1 MDFDGSSPV
10 SEVFQAVR
18 IEENGVLDQRT
29 GEYVSYLISS
39 ALKDPR
45 NEFNGDESFIS
56 QHAKKDTLI
65 TYWNS
70 NKT

>member
-1 MDFDGSSPV
+1 MDINRNDMMDFDGNSPV

-39 ALKDPR
+39 TLKDSR
-45 NEFNGDESFIS
+45 NEFNGDEMF
-56 QHAKKDTLI
+56 H
-65 TYWNS
+65 
-70 NKT
+70 